1 VHYVVQKF
9 NIVALKALC
18 YMWLIYFSIFGK
30 LLFHGL
36 RLTASWVYINC
47 RVCYWVT
54 NRVFPVEGRQ
64 FQFFKLHTKVTH
76 SLLQYE
82 LTKVIF
88 FIGTSMFF
96 LCMSSEQLPQFSSK
110 FSIIGVSIYVMF
122 FYLNIVNFGA
132 KKKKK
137 SFICCLWY
145 GLMVGLSFQ
154 IELLVWLYLWYK

>member
-1 VHYVVQKF
+1 
-9 NIVALKALC
+9 
-18 YMWLIYFSIFGK
+18 
-30 LLFHGL
+30 
-36 RLTASWVYINC
+36 
-47 RVCYWVT
+47 VT
-54 NRVFPVEGRQ
+54 DRVFPVEGRQ

-132 KKKKK
+132 NKKKK
-137 SFICCLWY
+137 I
-145 GLMVGLSFQ
+145 
-154 IELLVWLYLWYK
+154 IHLLFVVWFDGRAKFPD